1 MGGKAGKKENTTAC
15 SYVLLISPG
24 NSKKKKKKKGSFDLM
39 CSKPSLDGSSQQ
51 ANQSPQKEHSQERA
65 VLRCVGTQQAQHL
78 QHIPN
83 AFPFC
88 F

>member
-24 NSKKKKKKKGSFDLM
+24 NSKKKKKKGSFDLM